1 MREWQTIILLALA
14 QAHLVYLVVDSSL
27 SLKLQ
32 AKVKLLQL
40 IKELLGCPVCIGFW
54 LALILSKGDLV
65 TTLAVGFLGSVF
77 YEMKKKFLPCRE
89 CTNKINVG
97 DWKIK

>member
-1 MREWQTIILLALA
+1 MREWQTITTLALA

-32 AKVKLLQL
+32 TKVKLPQL

-54 LALILSKGDLV
+54 LAMILSMGNIV

-77 YEMKKKFLPCRE
+77 YEMKKKFLPCKE
-89 CTNKINVG
+89 CTNKINSSE
-97 DWKIK
+97 WKIK